1 MLPVF
6 IQLVDP
12 RQKAPLHLP
21 EQAIDLL
28 ATGTPGLNAVGVG
41 AGVAEIDQQIDLLV
55 AEAEQMFRA
64 DPRRSHG
71 LIIQGRSAAKVTD
84 QIDN

>member
-1 MLPVF
+1 M
-6 IQLVDP
+6 QLLDP
-12 RQKAPLHLP
+12 RQKASLHLP

-28 ATGTPGLNAVGVG
+28 TAGTPGLDAVRVG
-41 AGVAEIDQQIDLLV
+41 TGMAEIDQQIDLLV
-55 AEAEQMFRA
+55 AQAEQMLRA
-64 DPRRSHG
+64 DPRYSHG